1 MKSIGEISIATTCQG
16 VISGILVMLRSDI
29 GQPQEA

>member
-1 MKSIGEISIATTCQG
+1 MKEHRRNQHSDDRQG
-16 VISGILVMLRSDI
+16 VISGILVMLRSVI